1 MRASKT
7 VGIVLTLA
15 ALWFGGFAFAQP
27 PATESGF
34 VQVESD
40 VRLYYQ
46 RYGTGTPTVFIPN
59 RHELWPT
66 FAPLLPFHDVVMWD
80 PRGRGLSDRPDDLS
94 RYGLEAELADAEAM
108 RRHFGADRVTYVG
121 ISLWGS
127 VAILYAARHP
137 ESVERVVA
145 LGPLAIQASLM
156 GESDDP
162 IVHPLTAEIAELEAI
177 EREGRTGTDWYRHC
191 VLSYRVG
198 FADSYADLAKIAPL
212 EAANLCQYP
221 NDRFDKILPVV
232 FEGIFGSFGD
242 WDWRNEVADVKAPVM
257 LLYGARE
264 GWGVDGV
271 RPYAELLADVG
282 WVEFPDTGHHVW
294 NERIDVVIP
303 MLDAFFQG
311 EWPEGVNR

>member
-1 MRASKT
+1 MQRFT
-7 VGIVLTLA
+7 RF
-15 ALWFGGFAFAQP
+15 ALVVAVGFALGGLVHAQP

-34 VQVESD
+34 VQVEDD
-40 VRLYYQ
+40 VRLFYQ
-46 RYGTGTPTVFIPN
+46 RFGTGTPKVFIPN

-66 FAPLLPFHDVVMWD
+66 LAPLLHFHDVVTWD
-80 PRGRGLSDRPDDLS
+80 PRGRGLSSRPDDLS
-94 RYGLEAELADAEAM
+94 RFGLEAELADAEAM
-108 RRHFGADRVTYVG
+108 RRHFGVERVTYVG

-137 ESVERVVA
+137 ESVERVVS
-145 LGPLAIQASLM
+145 LGPLPIRASLM

-162 IVHPLTAEIAELEAI
+162 IVHDLAAELAELEAI
-177 EREGRTGTDWYRHC
+177 EREGRVDADWYRHC

-198 FADSYADLAKIAPL
+198 FADSYVDLANMAPL
-212 EAANLCQYP
+212 EAANMCQYP

-242 WDWRNEVADVKAPVM
+242 WDWRDEVASVQAPVL

-264 GWGVDGV
+264 GWGVEGV
-271 RPYAELLADVG
+271 RPYAELLSDVG

-294 NERIDVVIP
+294 NERVDVVVP

-311 EWPEGVNR
+311 RWPEGVNR

>member
-1 MRASKT
+1 MQITDRIGRLIATLS
-7 VGIVLTLA
+7 VALA
-15 ALWFGGFAFAQP
+15 AFAFAQP

-34 VQVESD
+34 VQVEDD
-40 VRLYYQ
+40 VRLFYQ
-46 RYGTGTPTVFIPN
+46 RYGTGTPKVFIPN

-66 FAPLLPFHDVVMWD
+66 LASLLSLHDVVSWD

-94 RYGLEAELADAEAM
+94 RYGLEVELADAEAM
-108 RRHFGADRVTYVG
+108 RRHFGVERVTYVG

-137 ESVERVVA
+137 ESVDRVVA
-145 LGPLAIQASLM
+145 LGPLAVQASQM

-162 IVHPLTAEIAELEAI
+162 IVHALTAETAELEAI
-177 EREGRTGTDWYRHC
+177 EREGRTSADWYRHC
-191 VLSYRVG
+191 VLTYRVG
-198 FADSYADLAKIAPL
+198 FADSYADLAKMAPL
-212 EAANLCQYP
+212 EAANMCQYP

-242 WDWRNEVADVKAPVM
+242 WDWRDEVAGVQAPVL

-264 GWGVDGV
+264 GWGVEGV
-271 RPYAELLADVG
+271 RAYAELLPDVG

-303 MLDAFFQG
+303 MLDTFFRG
-311 EWPEGVNR
+311 GWPEGVNR